1 MKTPASPIKSAL
13 EEVDALRRL
22 FKSTLDR
29 YAAAVE
35 TDLEQLE
42 ARLGAAGDE
51 PSPEQ
56 LRDVRDITS
65 LFRMLDV
72 KPQKGRRRDL
82 KKIEKTLED
91 ALEIAQRWNGIPKT
105 RKK

>member
-22 FKSTLDR
+22 FKTTLDR
-29 YAAAVE
+29 YAATVE

-42 ARLGAAGDE
+42 ARVGASGED
-51 PSPEQ
+51 Q
-56 LRDVRDITS
+56 IRDLRDITS
-65 LFRMLDV
+65 LLRMLDV

-82 KKIEKTLED
+82 KKIENALED
-91 ALEIAQRWNGIPKT
+91 ALDIAQRWEK
-105 RKK
+105 

>member
-1 MKTPASPIKSAL
+1 MKRPASPIKSAL

-22 FKSTLDR
+22 FKTTLDR

-42 ARLGAAGDE
+42 ARIGASGED
-51 PSPEQ
+51 Q
-56 LRDVRDITS
+56 TRDLRDITG
-65 LFRMLDV
+65 LLRMLDV
-72 KPQKGRRRDL
+72 TPQKGRRRDL

-91 ALEIAQRWNGIPKT
+91 ALDIAQRWENHP
-105 RKK
+105 

>member
-1 MKTPASPIKSAL
+1 MKRPASPIKSAL

-22 FKSTLDR
+22 FKTTLDR

-42 ARLGAAGDE
+42 ARLGAAGE
-51 PSPEQ
+51 AQ
-56 LRDVRDITS
+56 TRDLRDITG
-65 LFRMLDV
+65 LLRMLDV
-72 KPQKGRRRDL
+72 NPQKGRRRDL

-91 ALEIAQRWNGIPKT
+91 ALDIAQRWENQP
-105 RKK
+105 